1 MKGCV
6 ILEKLEFYKSEYIEL
21 VVINNSKVNFSEHC
35 HSGNYVITV
44 ILKGN
49 VKLKHNNSEKV
60 IHQGELFKIYPYEPH
75 ALLSDSQITAV
86 SLCISKKIFRNTH
99 IRYYQKILQETLSEF
114 IPCVNDLECTSDI
127 WNRIYCTALDFF
139 HCEQWENKETF
150 ILKSRN
156 EMEKYPE
163 LEHNI
168 EYYAQNAYMSKFHF
182 IRKFKEISGLT
193 PHKFLIQNRIRKSQH
208 LLLLGSSMVDTATM
222 TGFYDQSH
230 FNKYFK
236 KIVGLSPTEYVL
248 SIRNFLQDSQ

>member
-1 MKGCV
+1 M
-6 ILEKLEFYKSEYIEL
+6 
-21 VVINNSKVNFSEHC
+21 
-35 HSGNYVITV
+35 
-44 ILKGN
+44 
-49 VKLKHNNSEKV
+49 
-60 IHQGELFKIYPYEPH
+60 
-75 ALLSDSQITAV
+75 
-86 SLCISKKIFRNTH
+86 
-99 IRYYQKILQETLSEF
+99 
-114 IPCVNDLECTSDI
+114 
-127 WNRIYCTALDFF
+127 
-139 HCEQWENKETF
+139 
-150 ILKSRN
+150 
-156 EMEKYPE
+156 EMYPE

-208 LLLLGSSMVDTATM
+208 LLLLGFSMVDIATM